1 MEARDFSAAV
11 CDAPLRGGSD
21 GGGGG
26 GRGEGDLGL
35 ARGESGRSRSEH
47 KDEDEL
53 SEGREKARQI
63 GRAHV

>member
-35 ARGESGRSRSEH
+35 ARGESG
-47 KDEDEL
+47 
-53 SEGREKARQI
+53 QI